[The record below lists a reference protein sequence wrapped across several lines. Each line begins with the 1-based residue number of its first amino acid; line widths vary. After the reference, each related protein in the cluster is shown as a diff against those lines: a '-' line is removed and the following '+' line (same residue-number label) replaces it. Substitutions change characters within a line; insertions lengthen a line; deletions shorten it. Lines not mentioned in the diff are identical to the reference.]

1 MNKNIQIP
9 LLVIVFVVC
18 GACGFF
24 LGNVLFAEPAKV
36 VEPEPEPMVVE
47 EPVIVL
53 STIPVIDTVSTPVGK
68 GGRYNFSVIA
78 SVESGDELI
87 YGLYRDELCTENVD
101 ANFDGNFID
110 VAGTDSKIYYVKV
123 ENTKTRESSEIVSV
137 GGFVKLVKVQKVTK
151 DDLEQLFNVAKSWSA
166 ATPKILAGV
175 PTNVQIKVLNQ
186 EIEKKRSVNDICMQ
200 IESGVWSSV
209 TVLQE
214 SLVYDAQDK
223 LIKMT
228 VSVNR

>member
-24 LGNVLFAEPAKV
+24 LGDILFAEPVKV
-36 VEPEPEPMVVE
+36 VEPEPVVVE

-68 GGRYNFSVIA
+68 GGKYSFTVSA

-87 YGLYRDELCTENVD
+87 YGIYRDELCTDNVD

-110 VAGTDSKIYYVKV
+110 VPGNDSRIYYVKV
-123 ENTKTRESSEIVSV
+123 ENVKTHEAEIVSV
-137 GGFVKLVKVQKVTK
+137 GGFVKIVKVQKVTK
-151 DDLEQLFNVAKSWSA
+151 EDLEQLFNVAKSWSA
-166 ATPKILAGV
+166 ASPKILAGV

-214 SLVYDAQDK
+214 SLVYDAQDR
-223 LIKMT
+223 LVKMT